1 MDQLIGFNYLN
12 KYSIT
17 HVEYLISLSIGY
29 ELQKYALCHIILLLF
44 ILSNGLAIDLP
55 NHHLTLT
62 AKLEPFEM
70 G

>member
-12 KYSIT
+12 KYIIT
-17 HVEYLISLSIGY
+17 HVEYLISLSIGH
-29 ELQKYALCHIILLLF
+29 EVRNYALCHNILLLF
-44 ILSNGLAIDLP
+44 ILSNGLAIDLH

-62 AKLEPFEM
+62 AKLKPFEM